1 MVSSLKKQEQDS
13 RERSVKPIAGT
24 ASSKG
29 NPETDHNAQETRE
42 TLSNSEVAMKDGK
55 FEIKVEGKQTI
66 SEEIFNNLNSESNNN
81 SICNSNQRSGKE
93 PGTYFV
99 KKIIKSEK
107 SERITL
113 RLKRSQKRKQM
124 KLVECEECQKF
135 FTAKYI
141 KDHKRRVHGN
151 KKDLN
156 I

>member
-1 MVSSLKKQEQDS
+1 MPDQSS
-13 RERSVKPIAGT
+13 KPIAGI
-24 ASSKG
+24 ASTKG
-29 NPETDHNAQETRE
+29 YPETNQYAQEMQE
-42 TLSNSEVAMKDGK
+42 TLSNSEAAQKDVEHQGK
-55 FEIKVEGKQTI
+55 FHIKVEEKQTI
-66 SEEIFNNLNSESNNN
+66 SEEIFNNLNSETNNN

-124 KLVECEECQKF
+124 DLVECEECQKF

-141 KDHKRRVHGN
+141 KDHKKRVHG
-151 KKDLN
+151 KQKDLN